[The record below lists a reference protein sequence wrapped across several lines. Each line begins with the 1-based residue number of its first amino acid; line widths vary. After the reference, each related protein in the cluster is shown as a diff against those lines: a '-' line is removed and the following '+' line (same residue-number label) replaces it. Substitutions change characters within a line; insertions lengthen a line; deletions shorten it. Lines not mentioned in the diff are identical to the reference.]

1 MGLCTNFLLFFFND
15 NKNSDSDCDAEKHF
29 NVTVI
34 RLRIANIPKMLGY
47 FCEMH
52 GMIQCVFHNTSFN
65 SHFIYDCACFLADF
79 PCYPL
84 NNTVLR
90 FISCST

>member
-1 MGLCTNFLLFFFND
+1 MGLRTFFYFLFND
-15 NKNSDSDCDAEKHF
+15 NKNYDSGCDAEKNL

-34 RLRIANIPKMLGY
+34 RPRIANIPKMLGY

-52 GMIQCVFHNTSFN
+52 GMIQYIFHNTSFN
-65 SHFIYDCACFLADF
+65 SHFIVEYACLHADF
-79 PCYPL
+79 PCYPS

-90 FISCST
+90 FISRST